1 MKKMLL
7 IGFLAIT
14 LSSSMFAREAITP
27 EEENTVKVLTN
38 LGIVE
43 KYRDDQD
50 LNQPLSAID
59 SMSMEIKSLLIAKED
74 VIARDKEIINR
85 LGDRLMNLED
95 DLVLAAD
102 KANKHLVKLDK
113 LKREKE
119 DSDKFFAIVAS
130 ILFILSIR

>member
-7 IGFLAIT
+7 IGVLAIT

-59 SMSMEIKSLLIAKED
+59 SMSMEIKGLLIAKED

-85 LGDRLMNLED
+85 LGDRIMNLED

-113 LKREKE
+113 LKRDKE
-119 DSDKFFAIVAS
+119 DSDNFFAIVAS
-130 ILFILSIR
+130 ILFILSIK

>member
-7 IGFLAIT
+7 IGVLAIT

-59 SMSMEIKSLLIAKED
+59 SMSMEIKGLLSSKADI
-74 VIARDKEIINR
+74 IARDKEIINR
-85 LGDRLMNLED
+85 LGDKIINLED
-95 DLVLAAD
+95 EFLTIKGDLD
-102 KANKHLVKLDK
+102 SYK
-113 LKREKE
+113 LKFNSLKKEKE
-119 DSDKFFAIVAS
+119 NSDRLFAIIGS
-130 ILFILSIR
+130 ILFILSIK

>member
-7 IGFLAIT
+7 IGVLAIT

-59 SMSMEIKSLLIAKED
+59 SMSMEIKGLLIAKED

-85 LGDRLMNLED
+85 LGDRIMNLED
-95 DLVLAAD
+95 ELVLAAD

-113 LKREKE
+113 LKRDKE
-119 DSDKFFAIVAS
+119 DSDNFFAIVAS
-130 ILFILSIR
+130 ILFILSIK